1 MYVSSRDSH
10 SRRAVVGVVVG
21 ANQQLPSL
29 LLRVPCKD
37 SHWWRVVVGVVV
49 GAPRPYYVLSAYGL
63 QLLWGVANA
72 LRTGLRATHVQLAR
86 EWVCCKCAVGSGARR
101 RKARSAQMEAP
112 TTQPP
117 ADNDC
122 EANAAPSGPQALHT
136 RGGSVLLCS
145 DCVAQKNLVTTMCAF
160 VFLFLKYQ
168 LRNCAPVMLQK
179 GTAAYSLHNWQECQ
193 ATHGRKHCGS
203 YCSLAA
209 NYSGGQTNVAHS
221 PRSSWSFNLR
231 KSA

>member
-10 SRRAVVGVVVG
+10 SRRVVVGVVVG

-37 SHWWRVVVGVVV
+37 SRRWRVVVGVVV
-49 GAPRPYYVLSAYGL
+49 GAPQPYYVLSAYGL

-72 LRTGLRATHVQLAR
+72 LRAGLRATHVQLAR
-86 EWVCCKCAVGSGARR
+86 EWVCCKCAVGFGARR

-136 RGGSVLLCS
+136 RGGSSLLCS
-145 DCVAQKNLVTTMCAF
+145 DCITQKNIVTAMCAF
-160 VFLFLKYQ
+160 VVFFSEVP
-168 LRNCAPVMLQK
+168 A
-179 GTAAYSLHNWQECQ
+179 
-193 ATHGRKHCGS
+193 
-203 YCSLAA
+203 
-209 NYSGGQTNVAHS
+209 
-221 PRSSWSFNLR
+221 
-231 KSA
+231 